1 MTYTPHVWVN
11 DETITADLL
20 NNLETAVSEISING
34 VSIDTLE
41 KSLEDHTNDF
51 HDYTNAMV
59 TNINNNVSTIVN
71 QLNSNIQTITY
82 EINSNFLELK
92 NQVEDTNVYVTYTD
106 IATDDNPGRKG
117 IVLKNHDTIL
127 GYTNDNSATY
137 NIAMI
142 SKWNKVD
149 LGTSSLELNLNALNG
164 KVTVNDSM
172 TLATTDDLSKLEAK
186 ITELEQKIA
195 SLQTGS

>member
-20 NNLETAVSEISING
+20 NNLETAVSEISVNG

-51 HDYTNAMV
+51 HDYTNTMV
-59 TNINNNVSTIVN
+59 NSINKNVSTMVN

-82 EINSNFLELK
+82 QINSNFLELK

-117 IVLKNHDTIL
+117 IILKNHDTIL
-127 GYTNDNSATY
+127 GYATNGTTY
-137 NIAMI
+137 NIAML
-142 SKWNKVD
+142 SKWDKVD
-149 LGTSSLELNLNALNG
+149 LGTNQLELNLNSSNG